1 MVNLV
6 KSLSKEGC
14 QGRVKVEERSG
25 AFSWVLVS
33 FAVSDFP
40 MIPTTLD
47 WPDDIGIKRAVRVA
61 IWVTLDMVA
70 QL

>member
-6 KSLSKEGC
+6 KSLSKGGC

-25 AFSWVLVS
+25 AFSWVFVS
-33 FAVSDFP
+33 FAVSGFP
-40 MIPTTLD
+40 MIQTTLY
-47 WPDDIGIKRAVRVA
+47 WPVDIGAERAVRVA